1 MTKRLLISAALLA
14 AVATAAAAQQPPA
27 DKYDT
32 KRDGH
37 QDAKPGAKHDAK
49 HGGDRA
55 QGEHG
60 HKQGQPSEEAKP
72 VTLAEGQTLKR
83 GAAINADSRAVKLSD
98 VLREPAKYADGVV
111 VVEGVVER
119 VCQKQGCWLE
129 LAPGMGERGV
139 RVAMRD
145 HAFFVPFNAAGLR
158 ARAEGTFEVKTLTK
172 EDADHFEKEGARLA
186 RNGDGTATEISFTAS
201 GVELRK

>member
-1 MTKRLLISAALLA
+1 MTKRLLITAALVA
-14 AVATAAAAQQPPA
+14 AVASAAAAQTPA
-27 DKYDT
+27 AGHGDKHGT
-32 KRDGH
+32 
-37 QDAKPGAKHDAK
+37 KHDAK
-49 HGGDRA
+49 HEQGHAA

-60 HKQGQPSEEAKP
+60 HKQGQPPEQAKP

-83 GAAINADSRAVKLSD
+83 GDAVDANAPVLKLSD
-98 VLREPAKYADGVV
+98 VLKEPAKYDGRVL

-129 LAPGMGERGV
+129 LAPEKGARGV

-158 ARAEGTFEVKTLTK
+158 ARAEGTLTIKTLTK
-172 EDADHFEKEGARLA
+172 EDADHFEKEGAKLT

>member
-1 MTKRLLISAALLA
+1 MTKRVLISAALAAALA
-14 AVATAAAAQQPPA
+14 AAAPAQQPPT
-27 DKYDT
+27 DKYDP

-37 QDAKPGAKHDAK
+37 QDAKPGAKHGGK
-49 HGGDRA
+49 HEGGHG
-55 QGEHG
+55 QEHG
-60 HKQGQPSEEAKP
+60 HKQGQPPEQARP
-72 VTLAEGQTLKR
+72 VALAEGQTLKR
-83 GAAINADSRAVKLSD
+83 GAPVDAGAAALKLAD
-98 VLREPAKYADGVV
+98 VLKEPSKYTGKYV

-129 LAPGMGERGV
+129 LAPERGARGV

-158 ARAEGTFEVKTLTK
+158 ARAEGTFAVKTLTR
-172 EDADHFEKEGARLA
+172 EDADHFEKEGARLT
-186 RNGDGTATEISFTAS
+186 RNGDGTATEVSFTAS